1 MGYES
6 ETMGTKYQLRLGDRE
21 HELEV
26 EEEGETYRVRLD
38 GVWHPVHL
46 QRIGETAHYSLLLD
60 NRPYDFFAEE
70 GPHGYHVVIGSR
82 SMSVITQ
89 ARIRGRGG
97 PGGPGVVAATT
108 ETGEWILTS
117 PMSGVVQEVLVSV
130 DDEVE
135 AGAVVMIIE
144 AMKMQNEL
152 HARRAGTVKAIYVS
166 AGQRVEQGTPLL
178 VLL

>member
-1 MGYES
+1 
-6 ETMGTKYQLRLGDRE
+6 MGTKYQLRLGDRE

-26 EEEGETYRVRLD
+26 EEEGEAYRVRLD

-46 QRIGETAHYSLLLD
+46 QRIGETAHYSLILD

-70 GPHGYHVVIGSR
+70 GPHGYHIVIGSR
-82 SMSVITQ
+82 SIAVVTQ
-89 ARIRGRGG
+89 AQVRGRRGDRL
-97 PGGPGVVAATT
+97 GVVAAAT

-117 PMSGVVQEVLVSV
+117 PMSGVVQEILVTV

-166 AGQRVEQGTPLL
+166 VGQRVEQGTPLL

>member
-1 MGYES
+1 
-6 ETMGTKYQLRLGDRE
+6 MGTKYQLRLGDRE

-26 EEEGETYRVRLD
+26 EEEGEAYRVRLD

-46 QRIGETAHYSLLLD
+46 QRIGETAHYSLILD

-70 GPHGYHVVIGSR
+70 GPHGYHIVIGSR
-82 SMSVITQ
+82 SIAVVTQ
-89 ARIRGRGG
+89 AQVRGRRGDRL
-97 PGGPGVVAATT
+97 GVVAAAT

-117 PMSGVVQEVLVSV
+117 PMSGVVQEILVTV

-166 AGQRVEQGTPLL
+166 VGQRVEQGTPLL
-178 VLL
+178 VIL